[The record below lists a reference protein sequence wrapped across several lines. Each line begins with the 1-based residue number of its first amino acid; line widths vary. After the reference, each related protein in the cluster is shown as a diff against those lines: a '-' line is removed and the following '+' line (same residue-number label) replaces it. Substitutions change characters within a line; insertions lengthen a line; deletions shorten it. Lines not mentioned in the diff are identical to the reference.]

1 MREARAVAAGP
12 EISKLFR
19 LSFGRIHFLWIIQIH
34 KSRLSV
40 SSESTGWLAG
50 HSSNRTRFKPIF
62 LRMIAVVRVSVRWNS
77 YLGQA
82 EIIGKKDSFGLRT
95 AATALF
101 ISGTRLNGKKA

>member
-1 MREARAVAAGP
+1 MLWWQDPKFLNCSDLA
-12 EISKLFR
+12 L
-19 LSFGRIHFLWIIQIH
+19 GRIHFLWIIQIH

>member
-1 MREARAVAAGP
+1 M
-12 EISKLFR
+12 
-19 LSFGRIHFLWIIQIH
+19 
-34 KSRLSV
+34 
-40 SSESTGWLAG
+40 AG

-62 LRMIAVVRVSVRWNS
+62 LSMIVDVEVRVSVRWNS